1 MSKHFIIIIMKLRL
15 CFFEPVAT
23 ENYSVQYGGDIG
35 TVLKIGK
42 IDPHSRGVVPKKE
55 VGDA

>member
-1 MSKHFIIIIMKLRL
+1 MKLWLRL
-15 CFFEPVAT
+15 FEPVAT
-23 ENYSVQYGGDIG
+23 ENYSAQYGGDIG
-35 TVLKIGK
+35 TVHKIGK